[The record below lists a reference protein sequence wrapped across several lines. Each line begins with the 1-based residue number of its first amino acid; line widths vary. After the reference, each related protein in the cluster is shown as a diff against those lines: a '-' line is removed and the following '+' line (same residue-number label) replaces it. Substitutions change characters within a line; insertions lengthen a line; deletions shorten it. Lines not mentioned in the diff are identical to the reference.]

1 MKENEISIE
10 INRPVAE
17 VFEFTVNPK
26 NAHLWIDDIVETKT
40 DEFPV
45 QLGTEYKDVNRAG
58 DWTEYKV
65 VQFKQNKMFELK
77 QKNGLYHVLYRY
89 EPISNNKTKLT
100 YLEWV
105 DDGNL
110 ENPFT
115 LSVLKK
121 LKKSIEHVREK

>member
-17 VFEFTVNPK
+17 VFEFTINPR
-26 NAHLWIDDIVETKT
+26 NIHLWIEDIVESKT
-40 DEFPV
+40 NESPV
-45 QLGTEYKDVNRAG
+45 QLGTEYRDIDKDG

-77 QKNGLYHVLYRY
+77 QKSGLYHLLYKY
-89 EPISNNKTKLT
+89 EAISDSKTKLT
-100 YLEWV
+100 FLEWV
-105 DDGNL
+105 DDGDL

-115 LSVLKK
+115 LLVLKK
-121 LKKSIEHVREK
+121 LKKSIEHVKEK